1 MSNIFFKSCGICSY
15 IGYLSEFVKN
25 NKLLKSCP
33 TCRLNQKKSK
43 EKNKCQHSRRK
54 HRCRECSDNPVE
66 ITIKTMLY
74 GSKVSDKNNSRYD
87 EDNFVSYNFLKNL
100 IEESNNICYYCNQEV
115 QFIHY
120 NDTLGTLERLDNLKG
135 HTRQNCVLACRSC
148 NFHRIGDRYIIN

>member
-1 MSNIFFKSCGICSY
+1 MSNVFFKNCSFCSY

-33 TCRLNQKKSK
+33 TCRANQKKSK
-43 EKNKCQHSRRK
+43 ENNKCQHSRRK
-54 HRCRECSDNPVE
+54 HRCRECSEDPIN
-66 ITIKTMLY
+66 ITIKTMMY

-87 EDNFVSYNFLKNL
+87 EENFVSFNFLKNL
-100 IEESNNICYYCNQEV
+100 INESNNTCYYCSNNV
-115 QFIHY
+115 QFVHY
-120 NDTLGTLERLDNLKG
+120 DDSLATLERIDNLKG